1 MKNISDNRKFWKT
14 VKPLFSDKI
23 QTPGSITLLEGDE
36 LVSEDKK
43 VAEILNDYF
52 VKITARLEIS
62 EVEENLIKTNELSDP
77 INIAVNMYKRHPSIQ
92 LIKQR
97 VTVGEKLSFQQVSLE
112 EILSQLKNL
121 DPSKAS
127 PFGSIPVKIL
137 TEHSD
142 LFAPLVQLFI
152 NESIDTSK
160 FPKELKKGDITS
172 LFKNDDAF
180 AKKNYRP
187 ITVLPAISKIYER
200 TFSGQI
206 AHYMENVLSPYQC
219 AYRKGYNTQH
229 ALLRLIEKCR
239 SFLDMKGFAGAILM
253 GLSKAFDCLN
263 HELLIAKLEAYGF
276 SRSALKLVYDYL
288 SNRKQRVKVNG
299 SFSSWQ
305 ESIKGVPQGS
315 VLGPLL
321 FNVFIND
328 LFFLVEETDI
338 CNYADD
344 TTIYVCGHE
353 LEHIVSS
360 LETDAQKLSKWFLH
374 NCMKLNHD
382 KCHLLIFGEKNTD
395 VSVQIGATTI
405 TESGEEKLL
414 GVTLDKKLD
423 FKNHVNTLCKKAGQ
437 KLHAL
442 ARISNYV
449 DVEKLRTMMNAFVVS
464 QFSYCPLVW
473 MFHDRSVDKKI
484 NKIHER
490 ALRIAYKDSRSNFEE
505 LLTKANA
512 VSIHHKNLQLL
523 ATEIF
528 KTQRNLNPRFMNQIF
543 VEKDTP
549 YTLRGGR
556 NILAPKPN
564 TTGYGI
570 ENARFLGAKIWH
582 TMPSSLKESQTL
594 NSFKK
599 DIKNHQFDCNC
610 RLCKRFVKNLGF
622 L

>member
-1 MKNISDNRKFWKT
+1 MDTAF
-14 VKPLFSDKI
+14 
-23 QTPGSITLLEGDE
+23 
-36 LVSEDKK
+36 
-43 VAEILNDYF
+43 AF
-52 VKITARLEIS
+52 VNNS
-62 EVEENLIKTNELSDP
+62 
-77 INIAVNMYKRHPSIQ
+77 
-92 LIKQR
+92 
-97 VTVGEKLSFQQVSLE
+97 
-112 EILSQLKNL
+112 
-121 DPSKAS
+121 
-127 PFGSIPVKIL
+127 
-137 TEHSD
+137 
-142 LFAPLVQLFI
+142 
-152 NESIDTSK
+152 SK
-160 FPKELKKGDITS
+160 FE
-172 LFKNDDAF
+172 
-180 AKKNYRP
+180 
-187 ITVLPAISKIYER
+187 
-200 TFSGQI
+200 
-206 AHYMENVLSPYQC
+206 
-219 AYRKGYNTQH
+219 GYNTQH

-253 GLSKAFDCLN
+253 DLSKAFDCLN

-360 LETDAQKLSKWFLH
+360 LETDAQKLSKWFLD
-374 NCMKLNHD
+374 NCMKLNPD

-414 GVTLDKKLD
+414 GVKLDKKLD

-464 QFSYCPLVW
+464 QFGYCPLVW

-490 ALRIAYKDSRSNFEE
+490 ALRIAYKESR
-505 LLTKANA
+505 TRY
-512 VSIHHKNLQLL
+512 Q
-523 ATEIF
+523 
-528 KTQRNLNPRFMNQIF
+528 
-543 VEKDTP
+543 
-549 YTLRGGR
+549 G
-556 NILAPKPN
+556 
-564 TTGYGI
+564 
-570 ENARFLGAKIWH
+570 
-582 TMPSSLKESQTL
+582 
-594 NSFKK
+594 
-599 DIKNHQFDCNC
+599 
-610 RLCKRFVKNLGF
+610 
-622 L
+622 